1 MGLGR
6 GDLSASRM
14 LPNCAAAAP
23 VTPLSLLMNMP
34 PSRCNDRQRDPETH
48 DRQGDLKP
56 YKSAELSEGDLD
68 TVAPGIG
75 NSIGGSLYN
84 VSDVSQRPF
93 YPFRV
98 IIERG
103 DDQEP
108 GCSGCRDAEGMNF
121 CVMLEAGIVPRL
133 INRRRADHEPGGEGT
148 HANANNECEP
158 IIVRMPVHCA
168 PNRWP

>member
-23 VTPLSLLMNMP
+23 ATPLSLLMNMP
-34 PSRCNDRQRDPETH
+34 PSGCNDRQRDPETH

-108 GCSGCRDAEGMNF
+108 GCCGCRDAEGMNF